1 MFAIGEICLSRNR
14 IAACVEPYA
23 EPTVRGRA
31 MRLTSRLKHP
41 TWAEPG
47 VFLSSGISART
58 RKYMPARYCEC
69 HVNGV
74 HCVLQ
79 FSKKKG
85 THCCATVFWL
95 IVFLTFIQNKQFVG
109 NGRLWAHSGTNGECP
124 TGSGCAQRNPAVPN
138 GIRLCPTESGYAKRN
153 PESWRG
159 PLARALGRI
168 FASCRWQLSTPRST
182 RAQQKI
188 KELSILRS
196 FYE

>member
-41 TWAEPG
+41 TWTEPG

-74 HCVLQ
+74 HV
-79 FSKKKG
+79 
-85 THCCATVFWL
+85 AVFQEEGDTL
-95 IVFLTFIQNKQFVG
+95 
-109 NGRLWAHSGTNGECP
+109 
-124 TGSGCAQRNPAVPN
+124 
-138 GIRLCPTESGYAKRN
+138 LCH
-153 PESWRG
+153 
-159 PLARALGRI
+159 RI
-168 FASCRWQLSTPRST
+168 LVDSLPHFHP
-182 RAQQKI
+182 K
-188 KELSILRS
+188 
-196 FYE
+196 

>member
-41 TWAEPG
+41 TWTEPG

-138 GIRLCPTESGYAKRN
+138 GIRLCPTESGCAQRN
-153 PESWRG
+153 PAMPNGIRNRGADLWREHLGAFSRRVVDSSARLG
-159 PLARALGRI
+159 PL
-168 FASCRWQLSTPRST
+168 
-182 RAQQKI
+182 
-188 KELSILRS
+188 ELSRK
-196 FYE
+196 